1 MWDDTSCKVVVSRYV
16 VFNEDLLQK
25 GQVLLESANKTFEV
39 YSKDRVLSVQ
49 NLRMQHLVLKLM
61 LVRVDERELPNL

>member
-39 YSKDRVLSVQ
+39 YSKDRVLSAQ